1 MLKAL
6 RATAMILAVGV
17 LADVAGAQPAP
28 LGPEIEIDPRLAGQ
42 FVPCPAVAGRD
53 DGGFAVAWFRYFPPH
68 QNGPRS
74 EILSRAGEPG
84 AVNPSA
90 T

>member
-53 DGGFAVAWFRYFPPH
+53 DGGFAVA
-68 QNGPRS
+68 
-74 EILSRAGEPG
+74 
-84 AVNPSA
+84 
-90 T
+90 